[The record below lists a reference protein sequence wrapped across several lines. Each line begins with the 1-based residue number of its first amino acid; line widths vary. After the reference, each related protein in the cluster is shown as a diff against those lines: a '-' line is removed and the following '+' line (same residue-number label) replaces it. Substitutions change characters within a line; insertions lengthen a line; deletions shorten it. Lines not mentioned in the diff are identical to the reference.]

1 MVAKTSAHPP
11 GKSLSI
17 SLYER
22 EKVRIA
28 PKVKWKET
36 HIVLVESFFV
46 RTGLKTCPYIWT
58 CCSHV
63 ERLPHGTRI
72 VKSLSISLYEREKPI
87 RKNTSVS
94 LDRPCVTGYNL

>member
-22 EKVRIA
+22 EGVRLA
-28 PKVKWKET
+28 PKLKWKET

-46 RTGLKTCPYIWT
+46 RTGLKTCPYI
-58 CCSHV
+58 
-63 ERLPHGTRI
+63 HGTGI
-72 VKSLSISLYEREKPI
+72 GKSLSISLYEREKFTLKRGKPI